1 MQIDQ
6 LVLRWAGTRADQ
18 PALADAGGS
27 LTYGELGRDV
37 RGRAAALQARGVKAG
52 DRVMLIGDNSV
63 AFFATHLAILHVG
76 AVSVPLAGATAPE
89 RIAHIARDAEAT
101 LLASARP
108 IAGIDAVPLVELAS
122 SAEPVSVAVAP
133 DATCCLMY
141 TTGSTGMPKGVVLTH
156 RSLDAAI
163 RHIVAY
169 LGYDGS
175 EREAV
180 VLPLSHSFGIGHV
193 YCTLGTGGFVWL
205 GNGLARL
212 RDVLAAL
219 KNHEITAMPTT
230 PSMLRLL
237 LGLYRAAFLPVAA
250 KFRQM
255 VVDSEPLPPLMAED
269 LLAALPNVDLV
280 VYYGLTEASR
290 STFNRL
296 RTVPKGRLHMAGK
309 AAPSVSIEIVA
320 PDGSSLP
327 VGQEGE
333 VKISG
338 PHLAVGYWRQPEEQT
353 KVFRDGGVMT
363 GDLGFLDAEGF
374 LSLTGRLKDQI
385 NVGGLKVSPA
395 EVEAVL
401 RDHPAIADV
410 AVAGVPDPLGQT
422 GEAVAVAVV
431 GKGEISERDIEVR
444 CAERLEPVM
453 QPKVI
458 RMVRAIPRSET
469 GKVLRG
475 ELRALLIDGSD
486 GKSS

>member
-6 LVLRWAGTRADQ
+6 LVLRWAESRADQ
-18 PALADAGGS
+18 PALADSGGS
-27 LTYGELGRDV
+27 LTYGALRLDV
-37 RGRAAALQARGVKAG
+37 QGRAASLQARGVKRG
-52 DRVMLIGDNSV
+52 DRVVLVGDNSA
-63 AFFATHLAILHVG
+63 AFFATHLAILHAG
-76 AVSVPLAGATAPE
+76 GVSVPLAGATPPE

-101 LLASARP
+101 LLATAKP
-108 IAGIDAVPLVELAS
+108 IDGIDAVPIAELRS
-122 SAEPVSVAVAP
+122 SEAPTEVARDP
-133 DATCCLMY
+133 DAICCLMY
-141 TTGSTGMPKGVVLTH
+141 TTGSTGAPKGVVLTH
-156 RSLDAAI
+156 RSLGAAV

-219 KNHEITAMPTT
+219 KQHEITAMPTT

-237 LGLYRAAFLPVAA
+237 LGLYRAAFLPAA
-250 KFRQM
+250 ARLRQM
-255 VVDSEPLPPLMAED
+255 VVDSEPLPPAMAED
-269 LLAALPNVDLV
+269 LLAALPDLDLV

-296 RTVPKGRLHMAGK
+296 REVPKDRLHMAGR
-309 AAPSVSIEIVA
+309 AAPDVAISIVA
-320 PDGSSLP
+320 PDGTPLP
-327 VGQEGE
+327 TGGEGE
-333 VKISG
+333 VKIVG
-338 PHLAVGYWRQPEEQT
+338 PHLAVGYWRQPDEES

-363 GDLGFLDAEGF
+363 GDLGFLDEHGF

-395 EVEAVL
+395 EVEAAL
-401 RDHPAIADV
+401 RDHPAIADL

-422 GEAVAVAVV
+422 GEAVAIAIV
-431 GKGEISERDIEVR
+431 GRGEVTAHDIEAR
-444 CAERLEPVM
+444 CAERLEPAM
-453 QPKVI
+453 RPRVI
-458 RMVRAIPRSET
+458 RIVRAIPRSET

-475 ELRALLIDGSD
+475 ELRALLIQGSD